1 MSRREVRTME
11 NPRAARS
18 TGRAMALLAVLM
30 LLWGTNWPLFHIVL
44 QELPLW
50 TFRAIT
56 TGLAAILLMTIVKL
70 RGESLSVPSGVWLPL
85 LAASALNI
93 CLWNLTTALAV
104 LYIPSGH
111 AAMLAYTMPL
121 WTGLISV
128 LLFGERASARMW
140 LALALGAASVTLLMW
155 PNFTIYVGAPLGM
168 ASGLLAGL
176 VWALGTITV
185 KRTDWQGMRL
195 ALTAWQVSLAFP
207 PIVLGALLVDGAAV
221 PKASWQ
227 VWATTIYIG
236 LIPMAL
242 GTATWFTIVSLL
254 PMQAAALSSITVPLV
269 AMVSGSILL
278 GEPFGPAQMAA
289 TVCAA
294 GALWLA
300 LQPPPVRVA
309 I

>member
-1 MSRREVRTME
+1 MNRRNVRTME
-11 NPRAARS
+11 PASATRP

-44 QELPLW
+44 QELPL
-50 TFRAIT
+50 
-56 TGLAAILLMTIVKL
+56 KL
-70 RGESLSVPSGVWLPL
+70 RGESLSVPRGVWLPL

-93 CLWNLTTALAV
+93 CLWNITTALAV

-128 LLFGERASARMW
+128 LLFGEQSSARMW
-140 LALALGAASVTLLMW
+140 LALALGAVSVTLLMW
-155 PNFTIYVGAPLGM
+155 PNFAIYAGAPL
-168 ASGLLAGL
+168 AIPSGLLAGL

-195 ALTAWQVSLAFP
+195 ALTAWQVILALP
-207 PIVLGALLVDGAAV
+207 PIALGAMLIDGPV
-221 PKASWQ
+221 MPEASWQ
-227 VWATTIYIG
+227 VWATTVYIG
-236 LIPMAL
+236 LVPMAF

-254 PMQAAALSSITVPLV
+254 PMQAAAFSSITVPLV
-269 AMVSGSILL
+269 AMVSGSVLL
-278 GEPFGPAQMAA
+278 GEPFGPAQVVA

-294 GALWLA
+294 GALGLA
-300 LQPPPVRVA
+300 LRPSPLRVA
-309 I
+309 V

>member
-1 MSRREVRTME
+1 MTSVTR
-11 NPRAARS
+11 PI
-18 TGRAMALLAVLM
+18 GRAMALLAVLM

-56 TGLAAILLMTIVKL
+56 TGFAAILLVIIVKL
-70 RGESLSVPSGVWLPL
+70 RGESLSVPRGVWLPL

-93 CLWNLTTALAV
+93 CLWNITTALAV

-121 WTGLISV
+121 WTGLLSV
-128 LLFGERASARMW
+128 LCFGEQASARMW

-155 PNFTIYVGAPLGM
+155 PNFAIYAGAPLGM
-168 ASGLLAGL
+168 ASGLLAGF

-195 ALTAWQVSLAFP
+195 ALTAWQVMLALP
-207 PIVLGALLVDGAAV
+207 PIVLGAMLIDGVAV
-221 PKASWQ
+221 PTASWQ

-278 GEPFGPAQMAA
+278 GEPFGPAQIAA
-289 TVCAA
+289 TLCAA
-294 GALWLA
+294 AALGLA
-300 LQPPPVRVA
+300 LRPSPIRMTV
-309 I
+309 